1 MKTFFKYY
9 RCSKF
14 NIGSGD
20 ICVGQEFG
28 SRGMD
33 GPLYYLGGNFPK
45 DSFMLST
52 NRYYRKKLREKRY
65 A

>member
-20 ICVGQEFG
+20 ICVGQEGG
-28 SRGMD
+28 S
-33 GPLYYLGGNFPK
+33 LYYLGENFPN
-45 DSFMLST
+45 DSFILST
-52 NRYYRKKLREKRY
+52 NRYYRKRLRGKRY